1 MGLFGGDKAGRG
13 EGGEKEREGGD
24 VIDLGRKVE
33 EMKEAGEKA
42 GEEEGKGPKD
52 ERLQL
57 LGSVLSGA
65 EELRE
70 AKEAKDSVSSLILKM
85 VVEKPWLVE
94 LQLLKLYEGVDPK
107 DSRKSLEMFSGEVK
121 YMRKKVKAMRSE
133 IKGSDI
139 DDDARDLALKN
150 LKKFL
155 KALDQI
161 EDYLENLMDLSDK
174 ERKDIDSVADDKLSR
189 AQKRVLKDRKEVS
202 GRKKFLADR
211 MREDEELRVKMRRI
225 AQAG

>member
-1 MGLFGGDKAGRG
+1 MGLFGGDKA
-13 EGGEKEREGGD
+13 EKGGGEGGD

-33 EMKEAGEKA
+33 DLKKEGEGA
-42 GEEEGKGPKD
+42 EEEREAGPKD

-65 EELRE
+65 EGLRE
-70 AKEAKDSVSSLILKM
+70 AKEAKDTVSSLVLKM
-85 VVEKPWLVE
+85 AVEKPWLVE
-94 LQLLKLYEGVDPK
+94 LQLLKLYEGIDPK

-121 YMRKKVKAMRSE
+121 YMRKKVKAMKSE
-133 IKGSDI
+133 IKGAEI

-150 LKKFL
+150 IKKFL

-174 ERKDIDSVADDKLSR
+174 ERKDIDSVDEGKLSG
-189 AQKRVLKDRKEVS
+189 AQKRVLKDRKRVS
-202 GRKKFLADR
+202 ERKKFLADR
-211 MREDEELRVKMRRI
+211 VKEEEEFKARMKKL
-225 AQAG
+225 AAAA